1 MTDNRIGIMGG
12 TFDPIHVGHLAIAE
26 AVREEFSLRQVLFIP
41 ANIPPHKQG
50 RRIVPADKRLAM
62 VKLATAD
69 NAAFTVLD
77 IELKRNGPSY
87 TVDTLD
93 ELRRN
98 APPTDEFYFITG
110 TDAADELATWYK
122 PTEILA
128 KCHIVVTSRPG
139 VEFDPD
145 KLAGDLGTG
154 VYEKVHRLTTPR
166 LEISSTDIRRRLAA
180 GRSVRYLLPEAV
192 RKFIYQEGLYQ

>member
-50 RRIVPADKRLAM
+50 RRIVPAAQRLAM

-77 IELKRNGPSY
+77 IELKRDGPSY

-93 ELRRN
+93 ELRRG
-98 APPTDEFYFITG
+98 AYPAEEFYFITG

-139 VEFDPD
+139 VEFDSD
-145 KLAGDLGTG
+145 KLAGDLGVG

-192 RKFIYQEGLYQ
+192 RQFIYHEGLYQ